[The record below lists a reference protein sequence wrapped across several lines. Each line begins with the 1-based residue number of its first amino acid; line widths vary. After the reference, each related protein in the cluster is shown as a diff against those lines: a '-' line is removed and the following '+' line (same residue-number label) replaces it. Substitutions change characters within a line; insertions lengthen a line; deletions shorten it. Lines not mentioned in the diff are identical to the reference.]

1 MVVNNLVPIESFA
14 LQGEVTRVEERIA
27 GLNAHVKSLNDII
40 ETGKAKDE
48 ELQRRISN
56 LEEAILTARDTQQAL
71 QADYEVQPP
80 IPAHL

>member
-1 MVVNNLVPIESFA
+1 MVVDYLVPIELFA
-14 LQGEVTRVEERIA
+14 LQGEVIRVEEQIA

-80 IPAHL
+80 ILAHL